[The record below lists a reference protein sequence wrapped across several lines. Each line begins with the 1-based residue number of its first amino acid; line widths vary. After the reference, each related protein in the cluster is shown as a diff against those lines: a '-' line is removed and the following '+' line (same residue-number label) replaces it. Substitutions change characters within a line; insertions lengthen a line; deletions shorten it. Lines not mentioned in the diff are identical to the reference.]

1 LTLAPVV
8 CIIAAIGLN
17 EVLEKAGSSIRE
29 SMIYVSWD
37 VTDMKEKE
45 SVSNVKSGE
54 KKKKDKIVK
63 KETPETNYR
72 SKLLPLIPAV
82 GVIMIVLSVLQH

>member
-1 LTLAPVV
+1 
-8 CIIAAIGLN
+8 
-17 EVLEKAGSSIRE
+17 
-29 SMIYVSWD
+29 M
-37 VTDMKEKE
+37 
-45 SVSNVKSGE
+45 
-54 KKKKDKIVK
+54 K